1 MRASI
6 IIPAYNAAG
15 TLEAA
20 IASAMAQTER
30 DIEILVVDNGSTDQT
45 SEIMD
50 RLAAQDERI
59 RILKI
64 PSNSG
69 PSRARN
75 LAFDNARGE
84 WIAILDAD
92 DRFHPSRLATLL
104 ALGERTGA
112 DFVVDNLFVCR
123 EGGGGLDKPMLS
135 HEVVAEPREVS
146 FTEFMEHSLGK
157 RGVPRGVSWVGLKPV
172 WRRTFLSGANIRYDD
187 GCFWGEDYLIYIA
200 SFLNGATLWVT
211 PEPLYYHTIR
221 HGSLTDNPRL
231 EDLQQVVEADLALLK
246 HEQVVSNPRLR
257 HAVKRHHEVHER
269 WFQYL
274 RFVMALKRRHT
285 MRAAWLLLRGKTV
298 IRTIAAHLV
307 LDMLAYVRRI
317 GGSPRDLPLA

>member
-30 DIEILVVDNGSTDQT
+30 DIEILVVDNGSKDQT

-59 RILKI
+59 RTFKM
-64 PSNSG
+64 PSNFG
-69 PSRARN
+69 PSGARN

-104 ALGERTGA
+104 ALGERTAA

-172 WRRTFLSGANIRYDD
+172 WRRTFLSGTNIRYDE

-221 HGSLTDNPRL
+221 YGSLTDNPRL
-231 EDLQQVVEADLALLK
+231 EDLQRVVEADLALLG
-246 HEQVVSNPRLR
+246 HQQVVSNPRLR
-257 HAVKRHHEVHER
+257 HAVKRHHDVHER

-274 RFVMALKRRHT
+274 RFAIALKSRHA
-285 MRAAWLLLRGKTV
+285 MRAAWLLVRGKTV

-307 LDMLAYVRRI
+307 LDSLAYLRHIR
-317 GGSPRDLPLA
+317 GSPRNFPLV